1 MKIFKKV
8 LTLAVIGSLFYLG
21 YTIYKTIINLI
32 KLQKNLPLYLENIT
46 KEKPDI
52 SVSYKPKCLEVSACF
67 SQKTLSQH
75 TDLEQTIVKY
85 ISDFYANFPEHII
98 SVEIIDKEK
107 CHEGNEHPE
116 CNHK

>member
-8 LTLAVIGSLFYLG
+8 LTLAVVGSLFYLG

-46 KEKPDI
+46 KEKPEI
-52 SVSYKPKCLEVSACF
+52 RVSYKPKCLEVTACF
-67 SQKTLSQH
+67 SNATLKQH
-75 TDLEQTIVKY
+75 TDLKQTIVKY
-85 ISDFYANFPEHII
+85 ISDFYSNFPEHII

-107 CHEGNEHPE
+107 CHEGEKPKE
-116 CNHK
+116 CPQE